1 MKRSESATKTA
12 AQRRT
17 NMSIE
22 QMRDILCKQYH
33 SAPKW
38 VAKVSKMSDNQV
50 IAIYMRMLNA
60 GRIK

>member
-1 MKRSESATKTA
+1 MKRNESATKTA
-12 AQRRT
+12 VQRGM
-17 NMSIE
+17 NMNVE

-33 SAPKW
+33 NAPKW
-38 VAKVSKMSDNQV
+38 VDKVSKMPDNQV

>member
-1 MKRSESATKTA
+1 
-12 AQRRT
+12 
-17 NMSIE
+17 MSIE
-22 QMRDILCKQYH
+22 QMRDVLCKQYH

-38 VAKVSKMSDNQV
+38 VDKVSKMSDNQV